1 MNATVDT
8 PVQAQSDASLSR
20 AVVIAAGGTG
30 GHVVPALA
38 VAAVLKTQDI
48 PVIWFG
54 TREGLEAQMVPS
66 NGIDMRWI
74 DIVALRG
81 KGLLQTLAT
90 PLKLLRAVFQS
101 VQQLRVVNPRA
112 VLGMGGFVSGPVGL
126 AALLLRTPL
135 VLHEQN
141 AVAGMT
147 NQWLS
152 RMATRVFSA
161 WPHVFPASRA
171 AVHIGNPVRAEMEL
185 LASTPVKPQVD
196 EKAPLRVLVVGGSR
210 GAQALNEVVP
220 QAAALSVHPL
230 FIHHQCGA
238 GNAESVQ
245 ALYSNVSIGNVV
257 VSEFIEQMTDAYQQA
272 DLVIC
277 RSGAMTVTELSAL
290 AMPSILVPFPYAVD
304 DHQTQNA
311 RHLSDAGAAKL
322 MAQESLS
329 AESLSAVLDTLAG
342 DRSQLHQMSQAA
354 RSRFMPNAAQT
365 VAAALVEVSH

>member
-1 MNATVDT
+1 MNASVNAS
-8 PVQAQSDASLSR
+8 VQSQGSTSLSR
-20 AVVIAAGGTG
+20 TVVIAAGGTG

-38 VAAVLKTQDI
+38 VAAALKAQNI

-74 DIVALRG
+74 DIFGLRG
-81 KGLLQTLAT
+81 KGLLQTLLA
-90 PLKLLRAVFQS
+90 PMKLLRAVFQS
-101 VQQLRVVNPRA
+101 ARQLRVINPSA

-161 WPHVFPASRA
+161 WPNVFPASRGA
-171 AVHIGNPVRAEMEL
+171 LHIGNPVRAEMEL
-185 LASTPVKPQVD
+185 LASEPLKLPADIT
-196 EKAPLRVLVVGGSR
+196 APLRVLVVGGSR
-210 GAQALNEVVP
+210 GAQVLNELVP
-220 QAAALSVHPL
+220 QAAALSVHPMS
-230 FIHHQCGA
+230 IHHQCGD
-238 GNAESVQ
+238 GNAQKVQ
-245 ALYSNVSIGNVV
+245 ELYSSLSSDNVV
-257 VSEFIEQMTDAYQQA
+257 VSEFIEEMTHAYRQA

-290 AMPSILVPFPYAVD
+290 AKPSILVPFPFAVD

-322 MAQESLS
+322 APQKSLS
-329 AESLSAVLDTLAG
+329 AESLAVMLDTLAG
-342 DRSQLHQMSQAA
+342 DRDQLRQMSEAA
-354 RSRFMPNAAQT
+354 RSRFMPNAAQA
-365 VAAALVEVSH
+365 VASALVEVSR

>member
-1 MNATVDT
+1 MNASVNTSVQEQGDT
-8 PVQAQSDASLSR
+8 GLRR

-38 VAAVLKTQDI
+38 VAAALKAQNI

-66 NGIDMRWI
+66 SGIDMRWI
-74 DIVALRG
+74 DIFGFRG
-81 KGLLQTLAT
+81 KGVLHTLFA
-90 PLKLLRAVFQS
+90 PLKLLRAVVQS
-101 VQQLRVVNPRA
+101 AQQLRVINPRA

-126 AALLLRTPL
+126 AALVLRTPL

-152 RMATRVFSA
+152 RMAARVFSA
-161 WPHVFPASRA
+161 WPNVFPVSRG

-185 LASTPVKPQVD
+185 LAAEPLTSQ
-196 EKAPLRVLVVGGSR
+196 ANRLAALRVLVVGGSR
-210 GAQALNEVVP
+210 GAQVLNELVP
-220 QAAALSVHPL
+220 QAAALSALPL
-230 FIHHQCGA
+230 SIHHQCGA

-245 ALYSNVSIGNVV
+245 ECYSNLSNEDVV
-257 VSEFIEQMTDAYQQA
+257 VSEFIEEMTAAYQQA

-290 AMPSILVPFPYAVD
+290 AMPSILVPFPFAVD

-322 MAQESLS
+322 LPQESLS
-329 AESLSAVLDTLAG
+329 AESLAEMLDTLAG
-342 DRSQLHQMSQAA
+342 DRVQLRQMSEAA
-354 RSRFMPNAAQT
+354 RSRFMPNAAQA
-365 VAAALVEVSH
+365 VASALVEVSR

>member
-1 MNATVDT
+1 MNISA
-8 PVQAQSDASLSR
+8 QASQKTQSDASSSR

-38 VAAVLKTQDI
+38 VAAALKAQNI

-54 TREGLEAQMVPS
+54 TREGLEARMVPS
-66 NGIDMRWI
+66 CGIDMRWI
-74 DIVALRG
+74 DIFGLRG
-81 KGLLQTLAT
+81 KGLLQTLFA

-101 VQQLRVVNPRA
+101 AQQLRVINPRA

-161 WPHVFPASRA
+161 WPNVFPVSRG

-185 LASTPVKPQVD
+185 LASRPFKSQTD
-196 EKAPLRVLVVGGSR
+196 ILAPLQVLVIGGSR
-210 GAQALNEVVP
+210 GAQVLNELVP
-220 QAAALSVHPL
+220 QAAALSTHPL
-230 FIHHQCGA
+230 SVHHQCGA
-238 GNAESVQ
+238 GNAGPVQERYSSFSGES
-245 ALYSNVSIGNVV
+245 V
-257 VSEFIEQMTDAYQQA
+257 VSEFIEEMTNAYQQA

-290 AMPSILVPFPYAVD
+290 AIPSILVPFPFAVD

-311 RHLSDAGAAKL
+311 RHLSDAGAAVL
-322 MAQESLS
+322 VSQESLS
-329 AESLSAVLDTLAG
+329 AESLAALLDTLAS
-342 DRSQLHQMSQAA
+342 DRDQLRQMSEAA

-365 VAAALVEVSH
+365 VASALMEVSR